1 MNRYAQN
8 MFTIDHEFDASVVTL
23 IDEGNPVLMDDVS
36 ISIFDNCVTI
46 EQYNPRIDQVEK
58 ITFSLRQIKEIQA
71 AMQLPEGSYR
81 LVRRKD

>member
-1 MNRYAQN
+1 

-36 ISIFDNCVTI
+36 IAIFDDCVTI
-46 EQYNPRIDQVEK
+46 EQYNPRIDKVEK
-58 ITFSLRQIKEIQA
+58 ITLSLRQIKDLQA